1 MDNSKTENSK
11 PRRKLRPITLVMTVM
26 VICAAFAYGNE
37 WMTLKALQEKQVY
50 YQAVYE
56 GLQAENAQLV
66 ETVGL
71 LGDETY
77 MERLARE
84 RCKLIK
90 PGEYLL
96 VPAETNDEVEE
107 YAGVD
112 ITNLH

>member
-1 MDNSKTENSK
+1 MKINK
-11 PRRKLRPITLVMTVM
+11 PRRKLRPMTLVLAVM
-26 VICAAFAYGNE
+26 IVFAGFAYGNE
-37 WMTLKALQEKQVY
+37 WMKLQELQDKQVY

-56 GLQAENAQLV
+56 SLQAEN
-66 ETVGL
+66 TRL
-71 LGDETY
+71 LENVSLLENETY

-90 PGEYLL
+90 PNEYLL

-112 ITNLH
+112 INNLH